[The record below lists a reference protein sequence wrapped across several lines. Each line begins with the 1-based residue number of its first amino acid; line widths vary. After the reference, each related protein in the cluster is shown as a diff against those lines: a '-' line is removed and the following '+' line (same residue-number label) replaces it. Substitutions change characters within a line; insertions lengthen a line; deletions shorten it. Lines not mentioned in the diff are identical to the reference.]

1 MLIKL
6 SQYWASLPHAVR
18 TAIVLFG
25 GAAGGV
31 LKHSLS
37 QPNACF
43 TGPCLHGYIVSAA
56 SAGMTAVVALYI
68 PSPLGRKP
76 WPGEVPTQAK

>member
-1 MLIKL
+1 MLTKL
-6 SQYWASLPHAVR
+6 SIYWASLPHAVR

-43 TGPCLHGYIVSAA
+43 TGPCLHGYIVS
-56 SAGMTAVVALYI
+56 
-68 PSPLGRKP
+68 GRDMGW
-76 WPGEVPTQAK
+76 WPHSKIAFILDSISRAELT